1 MIRPYM
7 LIIFKREGLL
17 NVQRLNYPKLPTSVQ
32 YVVLFDIYVCIHLII
47 DLFSIRSTLMEVVTF
62 VVYILPNDFTLSS
75 SCTPFVA
82 LSQRYCQIA
91 CDKSLI
97 CLEWVWGN
105 DPWKKNNIMTLK
117 CVNPYQTNTP
127 STLLTTWAVACL
139 SSYKH

>member
-7 LIIFKREGLL
+7 LIIFKRDGLL

-32 YVVLFDIYVCIHLII
+32 YVVVFDIYVCIHLII

-75 SCTPFVA
+75 SCTLFVA

-97 CLEWVWGN
+97 CLE
-105 DPWKKNNIMTLK
+105 
-117 CVNPYQTNTP
+117 
-127 STLLTTWAVACL
+127 
-139 SSYKH
+139 